1 MSITLSELKDR
12 TDIGT
17 IIAFGGHVNP
27 EGYLE
32 CDGATYNIQD
42 KLALYLSIGLTYGG
56 SCTGLP
62 ADLSIFNVDTVTV
75 INKSSTTITVRLH
88 RERGILG
95 MPTLSN
101 NGIVP
106 SINGDQGTSVSYATD
121 EMNTGVII
129 LTHSDWSAYSWY
141 ASFPSSGTHTA
152 SGLISFTAG
161 GSGSVSNTGFAGTFK
176 VPNLNDGETCL
187 GGNSSNIITS
197 NVSNRTENVGS
208 NNHTLSGLSFGTSGN
223 ATMNVTG
230 SISASQNVA
239 KPNATITLSNTT
251 ITNNMMAQHKHMVL
265 GGGGRNQ
272 RQTRRYRQ
280 GTNSNRNAVHM
291 RVRRSGNQSND
302 QTHATGSAGS
312 NNNNK
317 HNHTIS
323 AQTNG
328 NLTCGVGNT
337 TTTGNFNSS
346 LSVNSDAVSTAVKSR
361 TINVKYLIKEF

>member
-62 ADLSIFNVDTVTV
+62 ADMSIFNVNTVTV
-75 INKSSTTITVRLH
+75 ISKSSTSIQVRLH

-106 SINGDQGTSVSYATD
+106 SINGDQGTDVSYATD
-121 EMNTGVII
+121 EMNTGVIN
-129 LTHSDWSAYSWY
+129 LRHSDWSAYSWY

-152 SGLISFTAG
+152 SGLITFTSE

-187 GGNSSNIITS
+187 GGNSSNVISS
-197 NVSNRTENVGS
+197 NALTRTENYGS
-208 NNHTLSGLSFGTSGN
+208 NNHTLSGLTYGTSGS
-223 ATMNVTG
+223 ATMNYNG
-230 SISASQNVA
+230 SISSSQNVS
-239 KPNATITLSNTT
+239 KPNATITLNGTT
-251 ITNNMMAQHKHMVL
+251 ININMFGAHKHHVL
-265 GGGGRNQ
+265 TGTGRGQ
-272 RQTRRYRQ
+272 RQTRRY
-280 GTNSNRNAVHM
+280 SNGANLSRNLQHI
-291 RVRRSGNQSND
+291 RVTRNGNTSTDASHN
-302 QTHATGSAGS
+302 TGSAGS
-312 NNNNK
+312 NNNNR

-323 AQTNG
+323 ATTNG
-328 NLTCGVGNT
+328 NLSCGVGST
-337 TTTGNFNSS
+337 VTTGGFNSS
-346 LSVNSDAVSTAVKSR
+346 LTLNSNAVTTDIKSR